1 MKAILL
7 AALIFLIPLSSIIS
21 FDQINAQIEPLPPSI
36 PNPEPDPIPIP
47 KKEPEPIREP
57 FPGLTEE
64 ERLEKLT
71 KENEEL
77 KSKNSKLESQ
87 VTNLEI
93 QKNFLQTKVVDL
105 IKKLEDLNEVVRE
118 QIKVIM
124 NLVTMLKETIFNGII
139 PSLVKV

>member
-1 MKAILL
+1 MKVILL
-7 AALIFLIPLSSIIS
+7 VTLIFLIPLLSIIS

-36 PNPEPDPIPIP
+36 PNPEPEPLPIP

-57 FPGLTEE
+57 FPSLTDE
-64 ERLEKLT
+64 ERLAKLT

-77 KSKNSKLESQ
+77 KSENSKLESQ

-93 QKNFLQTKVVDL
+93 QKGFLQTKVDDL
-105 IKKLEDLNEVVRE
+105 TKKLKDLNEVVLE

-124 NLVTMLKETIFNGII
+124 DLVTNLKETIFDGII
-139 PSLVKV
+139 SSLVKF